1 MSKRITIP
9 NILSI
14 FRMVLIPVFVLLYLN
29 TGIENHYW
37 YAAGVIVLSGFTDVA
52 DGFIARRFNMCSEL
66 GKILDPAAD
75 KLTQAAVLI
84 CLCFKHSE
92 MVFLAILLFCKE
104 LILLAGA
111 IVLRKKEQVKMPSA
125 RWWGK
130 LSTVIIYA
138 TVFTVVLSDIF
149 TGIPKMV
156 TGTLIML
163 SVFSVAFSFA
173 GYYFKIYRE
182 LRTS

>member
-1 MSKRITIP
+1 MNKKLTVPNFLSAFRII
-9 NILSI
+9 
-14 FRMVLIPVFVLLYLN
+14 LIPVFAALYFAK
-29 TGIENHYW
+29 GVENHFAL
-37 YAAGVIVLSGFTDVA
+37 AAGVIVLSGLTDVA
-52 DGFIARRFNMCSEL
+52 DGFIARRFDMCSEL

-75 KLTQAAVLI
+75 KLTQATVLI
-84 CLCFKHSE
+84 CLCFRHNDLIF
-92 MVFLAILLFCKE
+92 MAILLFVKE
-104 LILLAGA
+104 LIMLTGA
-111 IVLRKKEQVKMPSA
+111 LVLKKKGVKKTPSA

-149 TGIPKMV
+149 TLPRML

-163 SVFSVAFSFA
+163 SVFSIAFSFG

-182 LRTS
+182 LRN